1 MRELAA
7 IKVRIGIKTSG
18 AKAGH
23 HQYPDFG
30 QLPCVVAGGM
40 DWSRYVDLHG
50 EGWHYDNISGHRDDD
65 DDSPFGQ
72 QFGMLL
78 VPAEFAEQAVAM
90 FPATVSRLS
99 ESECSIFY
107 ESRVTA
113 RQPEFLEN
121 VETLQAI
128 AAKRQIGLP
137 ETEAD
142 KDAIN
147 PDHPSP
153 GIVRNPRKA
162 WADFKQKCGLT
173 FQKPPS

>member
-7 IKVRIGIKTSG
+7 IKVVISLKTSG

-30 QLPCVVAGGM
+30 QLPCVIASGM
-40 DWSRYVDLHG
+40 DWSRYVDVHG
-50 EGWHYDNISGHRDDD
+50 EGWHYDKVSGHRDDD
-65 DDSPFGQ
+65 ADSPFGQ

-78 VPAEFAEQAVAM
+78 VPIEFVEQAVAK
-90 FPATVSRLS
+90 FPDTVTRLT
-99 ESECSIFY
+99 EAQCKTFY

-113 RQPEFLEN
+113 RQPALLES

-128 AAKRQIGLP
+128 AVKRQLGLE
-137 ETEAD
+137 ETEEDRQALD
-142 KDAIN
+142 

-153 GIVRNPRKA
+153 GITRNPRKT
-162 WADFKQKCGLT
+162 WADFKKKCGLT
-173 FQKPPS
+173 FKKPPG